1 MNGFKVK
8 KIQSLTLGEKMR
20 RARSEK
26 RIGLP
31 EIAKNTKI
39 QLEYLEYLESGNYN
53 GLPADVYVR
62 GFLKSFADYL
72 GINEDY
78 LIKSFNKEKSIQ
90 QNIAGNNNDKEK
102 KKVNNINL
110 SRIAVTPKII
120 SIFFISLF
128 FIMLS
133 FYLFKNLNNFVSNP
147 ELLIM
152 NPAADSVI
160 NDTKVLV
167 KGKTDVG
174 NDLFINNQQ
183 VLVDDD
189 GIFSENIILREG
201 KNVIMVKSINQFNKE
216 VIESI
221 SVEAHYSNPEEVKP
235 PEETVVS
242 QETETP
248 EEINQN
254 GDSAQED
261 QQAEG
266 VKTDEIK
273 EAESAVL
280 GVEAIQKDEADSNSK
295 KKKKD

>member
-72 GINEDY
+72 GINEEY

-90 QNIAGNNNDKEK
+90 QNIAGNNNIKEK
-102 KKVNNINL
+102 KKANNINL
-110 SRIAVTPKII
+110 SRIAVTPKVI

-183 VLVDDD
+183 VLVDDE

-216 VIESI
+216 VTESI
-221 SVEAHYSNPEEVKP
+221 SIEAHYSNPEEVKP
-235 PEETVVS
+235 PEVVNS
-242 QETETP
+242 QDAPPTEENNQDSNSTQGVQQV
-248 EEINQN
+248 EE
-254 GDSAQED
+254 
-261 QQAEG
+261 
-266 VKTDEIK
+266 VKADEIK
-273 EAESAVL
+273 EAEGAVL
-280 GVEAIQKDEADSNSK
+280 GAETIQKSEADNKDK

>member
-39 QLEYLEYLESGNYN
+39 QLEYLEYLENGNYN

-72 GINEDY
+72 GINEEY

-90 QNIAGNNNDKEK
+90 QNIEGKDNIKDK

-183 VLVDDD
+183 VLVDDE

-216 VIESI
+216 ITESV
-221 SVEAHYSNPEEVKP
+221 SVEAHYSNPQEINLPEAVTPQEDPAMEEGSQNEDGP
-235 PEETVVS
+235 
-242 QETETP
+242 QETQQS
-248 EEINQN
+248 EE
-254 GDSAQED
+254 
-261 QQAEG
+261 

-273 EAESAVL
+273 EMESAVL
-280 GVEAIQKDEADSNSK
+280 GVETAQENEVENKSK

>member
-189 GIFSENIILREG
+189 GIFSENIVLREG

-221 SVEAHYSNPEEVKP
+221 SVEAHYSNPEEIRP
-235 PEETVVS
+235 PETVAPQDAPV
-242 QETETP
+242 TE
-248 EEINQN
+248 EENNQN
-254 GDSAQED
+254 GDSAQEN
-261 QQAEG
+261 QQAEE

-280 GVEAIQKDEADSNSK
+280 GAETTQKDEVDSKSK